1 MKIICLLAARR
12 AASIII
18 ESSVS
23 ERRDD
28 EAGFFDLDF
37 SSSSSSLS
45 FSDSDDEC
53 TVLDFIMS
61 LQRSS
66 STSPHLP
73 IVPQKF
79 CPSEPPAR
87 ADNLPSQQH
96 GDRKRGIG
104 TMRTLSFDARK
115 AVPRYD
121 GGSHSFARSSSRR
134 RSFAR
139 STYAS
144 AQSLRL
150 FLNAPPHATEDGE
163 HHAAE
168 QTCRRAPS
176 CNVIRRCLA
185 KFSRRLRTAAS
196 PRVAE
201 ARGLRRMRK
210 CRSALSATPRP
221 SSLARRDDSAV
232 EKQDSIAD
240 AIAHC
245 KESLHR
251 ASTSDCESPML
262 RSRSDLGKGEAA

>member
-23 ERRDD
+23 ERWHD

-53 TVLDFIMS
+53 TVQDFIMS

-66 STSPHLP
+66 SASPLLSSA
-73 IVPQKF
+73 PQMF
-79 CPSEPPAR
+79 CASEPPAR
-87 ADNLPSQQH
+87 VNNLPSQQH

-150 FLNAPPHATEDGE
+150 FLNAPPHATE
-163 HHAAE
+163 A
-168 QTCRRAPS
+168 
-176 CNVIRRCLA
+176 
-185 KFSRRLRTAAS
+185 
-196 PRVAE
+196 
-201 ARGLRRMRK
+201 
-210 CRSALSATPRP
+210 
-221 SSLARRDDSAV
+221 
-232 EKQDSIAD
+232 
-240 AIAHC
+240 
-245 KESLHR
+245 
-251 ASTSDCESPML
+251 
-262 RSRSDLGKGEAA
+262 